1 MGGLM
6 WEKNLRQTEHVRLP
20 GRFDPQQSAFPMYW
34 TGSGVEINLR
44 CGTLQVEI
52 EADDVLQCLWL
63 GMMVDGAPVARFP
76 LERGKRFYTLLAG
89 MDDTVAHTVTLLHD
103 TQPVAEDTRL
113 HVTAHRL
120 RTDGELLPLP
130 ERPLAMEFVGD
141 SLTSGE
147 GLTGPH
153 SAMEWRTVWLSGM
166 ESWAMEVCRSMNARG
181 RWLSQS
187 GWGVYWGW
195 DGNRENRIPRIYDAV
210 CAVER
215 GGDTPY
221 AFAANP
227 VDAVVINLGTND
239 ATALARLAGAEREQA
254 ASAIQAAAADFLRQV
269 RRRNPGAYI
278 LWAYGMGGDDIA
290 PLLRGAVRTLRQ
302 EGDRRVGYVHLPPC
316 PAQGLG
322 SRAHPGRENYRRAAQ
337 AVIHRL
343 HQALKQK
350 EGCYGKPE

>member
-1 MGGLM
+1 
-6 WEKNLRQTEHVRLP
+6 
-20 GRFDPQQSAFPMYW
+20 
-34 TGSGVEINLR
+34 
-44 CGTLQVEI
+44 
-52 EADDVLQCLWL
+52 
-63 GMMVDGAPVARFP
+63 
-76 LERGKRFYTLLAG
+76 
-89 MDDTVAHTVTLLHD
+89 
-103 TQPVAEDTRL
+103 
-113 HVTAHRL
+113 
-120 RTDGELLPLP
+120 
-130 ERPLAMEFVGD
+130 
-141 SLTSGE
+141 
-147 GLTGPH
+147 
-153 SAMEWRTVWLSGM
+153 MEWRTVWLSGM

-290 PLLRGAVRTLRQ
+290 PLRCAHCG
-302 EGDRRVGYVHLPPC
+302 RRVIAGWGMCIC
-316 PAQGLG
+316 P
-322 SRAHPGRENYRRAAQ
+322 RARRRGWAPGRTRAGRTTVGQRR
-337 AVIHRL
+337 
-343 HQALKQK
+343 
-350 EGCYGKPE
+350 P